1 MAEHVRRRLTAMR
14 AGVTMA
20 LFGLLAGLGIKT
32 QTGASEPLALD
43 NAAASAISTNAI
55 GSAQIK
61 NHSLQFKDL
70 KLHQVPSYKEYKEFV
85 SKISS
90 RFLKLDTANLVHK
103 ADVYIKG
110 ESDAAFLHKADTA
123 QNALK
128 IDGLSSSQ
136 LIQGHGQVVTG
147 NLALG
152 SSDGDVFILIGL
164 LKISAKNAVGG
175 GPTATATLTNTS
187 GQTLLVNGDGNSN
200 NSTRTVVPGGTETF
214 DVGDGSVR
222 TLQIVVQGGAQAITI
237 SLSSFSGGVRTLVG
251 QAVVGTL

>member
-32 QTGASEPLALD
+32 QTSAPAPLQLD
-43 NAAASAISTNAI
+43 NAAASAIGTNVI

-61 NHSLQFKDL
+61 NHSLQYKDL
-70 KLHQVPSYKEYKEFV
+70 KLHEVPSYKEYKEFV
-85 SKISS
+85 SKVSK

-110 ESDAAFLHKADTA
+110 EADASFLHKADTA

-128 IDGLSSSQ
+128 IDGLSSDQ
-136 LIQGHGQVVTG
+136 LVQGHGHVVPG

-152 SSDGDVFILIGL
+152 ATPGDVFILIGL
-164 LKISAKNAVGG
+164 LKVSAESVPGIPNAAFV
-175 GPTATATLTNTS
+175 TLTNTS
-187 GQTLLVNGDGNSN
+187 GQSLLVNGDGNQG
-200 NSTRTVVPGGTETF
+200 TTVTIAPGGGDNF
-214 DVGDGSVR
+214 QVADGSVR
-222 TLQIVVQGGAQAITI
+222 TLQVLVQGSTQAITI
-237 SLSSFSGGVRTLVG
+237 SLSSFTGGVRTLVG
-251 QAVVGTL
+251 QAVVGSA

>member
-32 QTGASEPLALD
+32 QTGASEPLPLD

-136 LIQGHGQVVTG
+136 IVQGHGQVVTG

-152 SSDGDVFILIGL
+152 SADGQVFILIGL
-164 LKISAKNAVGG
+164 LKVSARNAGTPG
-175 GPTATATLTNTS
+175 AATVTLTNLA
-187 GQTLLVNGDGNSN
+187 GQNLLVARLGSQGAPIAPNGTD
-200 NSTRTVVPGGTETF
+200 TF
-214 DVGDGSVR
+214 NLGDGSVLPVQLISQDGAHVV
-222 TLQIVVQGGAQAITI
+222 TLT
-237 SLSSFSGGVRTLVG
+237 LSSFAGSVRNLVG